1 MAPVRRSSC
10 GSCSNGA
17 MASFVTS
24 VFLAGRTGL
33 QHLDLGSGALTD
45 AAGVPRPLAV
55 ACMRMA
61 ARTLYCGTAAGDI
74 VAYDPRTRGLV
85 ARTAAHRA
93 GVAALDVCGDRLASF
108 GFPSPADPFVKVFD
122 VRMNK
127 VVAVVPVDAPPLALR
142 FHPALAHTLAVAD
155 QAGVVVLADTGGSSS
170 ASPEPHMQLGCGAQV
185 TAFDLCATG
194 DAFVVGDMV
203 GHAHVHPEKDSDF
216 CVCDSLSHTHTSVH
230 THVSHCISPL
240 GWWRTHTHTVQRIL
254 AGHPT
259 ARETRA
265 ARGCAEP
272 RRERHRVSCHFSSP
286 IVTTTTT
293 TTTTT
298 TMTTTV

>member
-33 QHLDLGSGALTD
+33 QHLDLGSGVLTD
-45 AAGVPRPLAV
+45 VAGVSRQLPV

-61 ARTLYCGTAAGDI
+61 HTLYCGTMTGDI

-85 ARTAAHRA
+85 ARTAAHLA
-93 GVAALDVCGDRLASF
+93 GVAALDVCGDQLASF
-108 GFPSPADPFVKVFD
+108 GFPSPTDPFVKVFD

-142 FHPALAHTLAVAD
+142 FHP
-155 QAGVVVLADTGGSSS
+155 VLADTLVVADQDGVVVFADTGSSS
-170 ASPEPHMQLGCGAQV
+170 GPSSSSTSSAEPHMQLGCGAQV
-185 TAFDLCATG
+185 TAFDLCTTG
-194 DAFVVGDMV
+194 DAFAVGDLD

-216 CVCDSLSHTHTSVH
+216 CVCCFCPESHAS
-230 THVSHCISPL
+230 THVLFTACSPR
-240 GWWRTHTHTVQRIL
+240 GGNKHTVQRIF

-259 ARETRA
+259 PRKAGA
-265 ARGCAEP
+265 A
-272 RRERHRVSCHFSSP
+272 
-286 IVTTTTT
+286 
-293 TTTTT
+293 
-298 TMTTTV
+298 